1 MESNEVKKSTVPA
14 EPEIKNVSERID
26 EESLQSNDMVNDIN
40 ETSSNEPQVKNEVAE
55 EVISENITDN
65 ASDTE
70 AVIEDHA
77 TEPEESP
84 LESNNDE
91 IDEDDLFSDDESVS
105 GEPIHD
111 YSSYSKPNL
120 VNTLRRLIGE
130 LSAEEVRPHAE
141 AIKACFYKIRNQ
153 EIADQKE
160 AFIAEGGEEILFQP
174 SPDSFEQDLKD
185 LFKEYKNLRYEF
197 NKKQEAIKEENY
209 LKKAAIIEEIKTLVN
224 SEESLNNTFQEFNDL
239 QNKWKAVGP
248 VPQTRMKDLWETYH
262 YQVER
267 FYDFVKINRELRD
280 LDLRRNMDLKID
292 LCVKAEE
299 LASNEEDPQNSFK
312 ELQKLHESWREIG
325 PVPREHKQELWERF
339 KATTA
344 VINKRYQQ
352 FYEQERSLQKEQ
364 LQKKIDLCEK
374 AEEYAGFTSD
384 NPREWNDITDKVI
397 ALQEEWKNTGFGPR
411 KENAKIWER
420 FRAAN
425 DAFFHNKRDFWNKSK
440 EQLSGNMAL
449 KIEICQQAE
458 NLKDSD
464 DWKATSDKL
473 IALQK
478 KWKEIGPVPRKQSEL
493 IWKRFRTACDE
504 FFNRKTAHFSGV
516 SGDQDEN
523 YKAKKALIAEIESF
537 TPTDDPAED
546 LQTLKKFQD
555 RWAEIGFVPFKKK
568 EELQNRYHEA
578 IENQFEKLKMN
589 EQDLGLMKFKSKIE
603 HWASMPRGWSKINAE
618 RDRYA
623 QRIKQLEYDINTLA
637 NNVGF
642 FGSSE
647 GAQSLVQGVN
657 AQIEKIKSQIE
668 YLKLKLKIIDNQDEV
683 N

>member
-174 SPDSFEQDLKD
+174 SPDSIEQDLKD